1 MIRISVVIPTLDR
14 PLLLAAC
21 LGALSDSF
29 PPDAETLVVSDGG
42 LQDLAPVVAPFTDS
56 LRLRLIQAEHGGPA
70 AARNRGL
77 EAARGE
83 VVAFTDDDCRPQ
95 AGWLA
100 ALAAGVVSSPPH
112 AVGGSVRC
120 GPKAGV
126 FADAA
131 HLVLL
136 LLSRHD
142 RALSR
147 RERFIP
153 SNNVAF
159 PTAALIRLGGF
170 DESFRT
176 AEDREL
182 CRRWT
187 EAGFGLGRVPSAV
200 VEHDERLDLKSF
212 VGKFFG
218 YGRGAAKFHGS
229 GANPSLRESISFH
242 LHLPALVIPEL
253 RQRGLVRGAAI
264 VALLILWEFANVT
277 GYLAELVR
285 RAVQR
290 RAGATARAH
299 TEVR

>member
-1 MIRISVVIPTLDR
+1 MIRISVIIPTLDR

-21 LGALSDSF
+21 LGALSESF
-29 PPDAETLVVSDGG
+29 PSDAETLVVSDGG
-42 LQDLAPVVAPFTDS
+42 VQDLTPVVAPFTDS
-56 LRLRLIQAEHGGPA
+56 LRLRLIQTEHAGPA

-77 EAARGE
+77 ETARGE
-83 VVAFTDDDCRPQ
+83 IVAFTDDDCRPQ

-100 ALAAGVVSSPPH
+100 ALAAGVVLSPPR
-112 AVGGSVRC
+112 AAGGSVRC
-120 GPKAGV
+120 RPR
-126 FADAA
+126 ADVYADTA

-142 RALSR
+142 RALSG
-147 RERFIP
+147 RERFLP
-153 SNNVAF
+153 SNNFAF
-159 PTAALIRLGGF
+159 PAAALIRLGGF
-170 DESFRT
+170 DERFRT

-187 EAGFGLGRVPSAV
+187 EAGFGLGRVPGAV
-200 VEHDERLDLKSF
+200 VEHDQKLGLRSF
-212 VGKFFG
+212 GSKFFS
-218 YGRGAAKFHGS
+218 YGRGAAKFHSS

-253 RQRGLVRGAAI
+253 RQRGLARGAAI

-285 RAVQR
+285 NAVQR
-290 RAGATARAH
+290 RAGTAARTP